1 MRPSLGSMSL
11 ISQGIESKVRP
22 MRGSTTSQAFSFL
35 PEGGQT
41 GALMRSIDWSK
52 HPLGPPDQWPSTLKV
67 TLGIIFGSRHPM
79 FLWWGPDLIQFYND
93 AYLPSFGKGK
103 HPIAMGQ
110 KGAECWPEIWPV
122 ISPQIND
129 VLMEGKASWNED
141 HLVPIFRNGRLEDV
155 YWTYGHS
162 PVLGENGK
170 IEGALV
176 VCTETTQQVLATQA
190 LRTSEEDLKFARQ
203 ELESFLVQAPI
214 GIAILSGP
222 NHIFSFLN
230 PSYMS
235 LLFTGRQQT
244 DFIGKSIRKAL
255 PELQG
260 QGFYEILDEVYR
272 TGKSFVG
279 AKLRASLVQANRTG
293 KEMFVNFT
301 YQAKRDRFGK
311 IDGILVVVYEVTD
324 QVNEQKEIEHLAD
337 NLRSAIVSRDAF
349 LGIASH
355 ELKTP
360 LTSLKLQAQ
369 MTKRILAR
377 QGIEALPSEKL
388 QKLLDHTIVQVE
400 RLGRLVDDML
410 DVSRISS
417 GKLTITRTE
426 TNLSELVQD
435 VLDRFAPQFESE
447 GCRVTANID
456 PNILSSLDAGRI
468 EQVLTNFIVNAIK
481 YAPGKPVLAKV
492 ERIGAMAKVSIKDNG
507 GGIAPE
513 NHERIFDRFERATPQ
528 NEVTGLG
535 LGLYICK
542 QIIEEHAGRIYVESE
557 LGQGSTF
564 YFELP
569 V

>member
-1 MRPSLGSMSL
+1 
-11 ISQGIESKVRP
+11 

-564 YFELP
+564 CFELP

>member
-1 MRPSLGSMSL
+1 
-11 ISQGIESKVRP
+11 
-22 MRGSTTSQAFSFL
+22 
-35 PEGGQT
+35 
-41 GALMRSIDWSK
+41 
-52 HPLGPPDQWPSTLKV
+52 
-67 TLGIIFGSRHPM
+67 M

-528 NEVTGLG
+528 NEVAGLG

>member
-1 MRPSLGSMSL
+1 
-11 ISQGIESKVRP
+11 

-507 GGIAPE
+507 GGIAPD

-528 NEVTGLG
+528 NEVAGLG